1 MSKAS
6 SNSTKKISSFVFLI
20 VLVTLAVS
28 IAALFFGVYY
38 IDQNTTVAG
47 YLILVGFM
55 AAALSVYVLLQTR
68 KRIMRLKIE
77 APPIRTTIEC
87 RKCGVKNVRDFQR
100 GDYIFKELEPC
111 EKCNDKK
118 LITAIYKEM
127 PQKAKEMLP
136 P

>member
-6 SNSTKKISSFVFLI
+6 SNSTKKISSLVILI
-20 VLVTLAVS
+20 VLITLAVS
-28 IAALFFGVYY
+28 LVALVFGIYY
-38 IDQNTTVAG
+38 IDQNTTAAG

-68 KRIMRLKIE
+68 RRIMRMKIE

-87 RKCGVKNVRDFQR
+87 KKCGVKNVRDFQR

-118 LITAIYKEM
+118 LITAIYKEV
-127 PQKAKEMLP
+127 PEKGKAALP

>member
-1 MSKAS
+1 MSEAS
-6 SNSTKKISSFVFLI
+6 SNSTAKISSFV
-20 VLVTLAVS
+20 VLVVLITLAVS
-28 IAALFFGVYY
+28 LIALVFGIYY
-38 IDQNTTVAG
+38 IDENTTVAG

-77 APPIRTTIEC
+77 VPPIRTTIEC
-87 RKCGVKNVRDFQR
+87 RKCGVKTVRDFQR

-118 LITAIYKEM
+118 LITAIYKEV
-127 PQKAKEMLP
+127 PEKAKAALP